1 MIWASV
7 SFRILPV
14 WYDPDNYEST
24 AQFMGNKYRSDGIS
38 NYSVRHESYP
48 CAEYIRLII
57 PSFLHTSAKTQ
68 KRCRFFVRK
77 LGASKNRGTPKSS
90 ILIRFSIINHPF
102 WGTPIFG
109 NTQLYNYS
117 DEDFVVTLFV
127 AKLLIQTVAG
137 PAKNLQVIRSLSYL
151 MNLMSYLQLKER
163 QVT

>member
-1 MIWASV
+1 MIWANV

-68 KRCRFFVRK
+68 NRCRFFVRK
-77 LGASKNRGTPKSS
+77 
-90 ILIRFSIINHPF
+90 
-102 WGTPIFG
+102 
-109 NTQLYNYS
+109 LYNYS

>member
-1 MIWASV
+1 MIIFKDCTTNWRLYYHGHWPPGMIWASV

-68 KRCRFFVRK
+68 NRCRFFVRK
-77 LGASKNRGTPKSS
+77 
-90 ILIRFSIINHPF
+90 
-102 WGTPIFG
+102 
-109 NTQLYNYS
+109 LYNYS